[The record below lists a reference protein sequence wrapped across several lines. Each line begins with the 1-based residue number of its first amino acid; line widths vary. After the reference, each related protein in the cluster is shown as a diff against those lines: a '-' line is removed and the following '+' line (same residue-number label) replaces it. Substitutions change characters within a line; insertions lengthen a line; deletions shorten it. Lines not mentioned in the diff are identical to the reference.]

1 MKIMVSLS
9 ALAPSQYRKY
19 VKGWDKGR
27 YANAFEKAAGKK
39 NAYRIYLP
47 LDNEAESFVPAP
59 QEIARTISELGWTV
73 EDYRAGI
80 AVDKSGKRRMRIGR
94 LLTKHPH
101 LLKLFNEDKT
111 RAAYRG
117 KFIICIS
124 RHPYDIAGAS
134 TDRGWTSCMN
144 LVDGENRHYIAD
156 EIKIGSLIAYLIEE
170 HDTNIKRPTA
180 RTMIKPFYKDDDKEQ
195 LHPLLIADPAVY
207 GTNVKGF
214 VRTVQRWLDKNLNH
228 KRTEGIY
235 RIHDSSY
242 EDGYGAHLKTN
253 EDPDHLRFK
262 YDLRKDQNDYLTSIV
277 SEDER
282 RLAFRSYP
290 QLMQLVDR
298 MLLSDWRKGAVADP
312 NTAFQIMLD
321 HPDRIFDGHDA
332 TRSLFHDEHTR
343 RAEIRYLLQSN
354 PGFFRAAEDRLK
366 FRDDELVD
374 ILVFNGEVIGPQIPE
389 SRWNSEIIRGLLQR
403 LNNDKLAALTKH
415 IPRSLIPADPIERV
429 QTYPRMI
436 LFFKEP
442 SLELVKAALDGSIK
456 DDWKAI
462 IYTLRTELLT
472 RPIADYMIS
481 WLMTHQKP
489 ADVIRFGYGRLLSQN
504 HSNSPVADDP
514 VLIERCLAFGEKE
527 GIDVSKSYTACAM
540 LNLLSPE
547 QRIERYKTGM
557 YFNVLT
563 TAFEEK
569 SLNITA
575 EECNVIIHQD
585 EGVDFFRAS
594 LDILWELVVRAP
606 KAFCTGI
613 DYTVDHPHTDTI
625 LELPMCNIANPSLW
639 SSIAVHPEYNEFG
652 LYCMRRLL
660 VASKLFGDTVTAY
673 YVRSNPEYQKLYA
686 EFRPDLPNYIKE

>member
-9 ALAPSQYRKY
+9 ALRPSQYRKY

-27 YANAFEKAAGKK
+27 YAALFAKAAGKD
-39 NAYRIYLP
+39 AYRIYLP
-47 LDNEAESFVPAP
+47 LDNEVEVSVPAP
-59 QEIARTISELGWTV
+59 QEIARTISELGWAV

-144 LVDGENRHYIAD
+144 LVDGENRHFIAR
-156 EIKIGSLIAYLIEE
+156 EVAIGSLIAYLIEE

-180 RTMIKPFYKDDDKEQ
+180 RTMIKPFYKDDDKEL

-214 VRTVQRWLDKNLNH
+214 VRTVQRWLDKNINH
-228 KRTEGIY
+228 KRTEGVY
-235 RIHDSSY
+235 RIHEDSY
-242 EDGYGAHLKTN
+242 EDGYNTHLKTN
-253 EDPDHLRFK
+253 DDPDHLRFK
-262 YDLRKDQNDYLTSIV
+262 YDLRKDPNNYLTSIV

-298 MLLSDWRKGAVADP
+298 MLLSDWRKGAAADP

-321 HPDRIFDGHDA
+321 HPDRIFDGRDA
-332 TRSLFHDEHTR
+332 TRSLFHDDNIR
-343 RAEIRYLLQSN
+343 RAEIRYLIQHN
-354 PGFFRAAEDRLK
+354 PGFFRVAEDRLK

-389 SRWNSEIIRGLLQR
+389 SRWNGEILRGLLKY
-403 LNNDKLAALTKH
+403 LNNDKLAAMTKH
-415 IPRSLIPADPIERV
+415 IPRSLIPADPLERV
-429 QTYPRMI
+429 RAYPRMV

-442 SLELVKAALDGSIK
+442 YLELVKAALDGVVK

-462 IYTLRTELLT
+462 IYTMRTELLT

-481 WLMTHQKP
+481 WLMTHQQP
-489 ADVIRFGYGRLLSQN
+489 SDVIRFCYDRLMTEGASK
-504 HSNSPVADDP
+504 SPVVDDP

-527 GIDVSKSYTACAM
+527 GFDLDKRFRICHM
-540 LNLLSPE
+540 LNHLPAE
-547 QRIERYKTGM
+547 KRIERYKTGL
-557 YFNVLT
+557 YFNVLNA
-563 TAFEEK
+563 AFEDK
-569 SLNITA
+569 MVNITA
-575 EECNVIIHQD
+575 EECSVVIHQD

-594 LDILWELVVRAP
+594 LNVLWELATKAP

-639 SSIAVHPEYNEFG
+639 RSIAANPEYNEFG

-660 VASKLFGDTVTAY
+660 GASKLFGDTVTGY

-686 EFRPDLPNYIKE
+686 EMRPDLPNYMKE